1 LKASHAELLGAVG
14 TAEYV
19 GLSLHAVPDDGNA
32 AALASRRKSLNG
44 TLEAV
49 EDVTLSVPVYLKC
62 FVVVVS
68 AYLTLGH
75 GRRGNGES
83 S

>member
-1 LKASHAELLGAVG
+1 MKAGHAKLLGAVG
-14 TAEYV
+14 TAEHV

-32 AALASRRKSLNG
+32 AVLTPRRKGLNG

-49 EDVTLSVPVYLKC
+49 EDVALSVPAHLKC

-75 GRRGNGES
+75 GGKGNWES

>member
-1 LKASHAELLGAVG
+1 VA
-14 TAEYV
+14 
-19 GLSLHAVPDDGNA
+19 
-32 AALASRRKSLNG
+32 
-44 TLEAV
+44 
-49 EDVTLSVPVYLKC
+49 LSVPAHLKC

-75 GRRGNGES
+75 GGKGNWES